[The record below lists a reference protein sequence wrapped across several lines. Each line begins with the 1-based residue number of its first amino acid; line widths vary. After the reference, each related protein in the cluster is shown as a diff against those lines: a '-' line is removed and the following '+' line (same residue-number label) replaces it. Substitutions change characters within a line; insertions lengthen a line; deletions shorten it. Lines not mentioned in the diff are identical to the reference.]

1 MGYVRQNFWV
11 GTHFVDLDD
20 LNGQGLEWLT
30 SVANV
35 RVHGTTGVPP
45 LSRMPEEKLHPL
57 PPQRFDT
64 SLLTHRRA
72 GRDCTVHYRGN
83 VYSVPA
89 LHAQQMLLLR
99 ETEDGR
105 LGIYTAEQTLIAE
118 HRLVSGRFQRCLVA
132 EHYAGLP
139 RSAPR
144 QPALLARQVTP
155 DLRDWAPQ
163 VETRP
168 LSLYAQLL
176 ESDHE

>member
-1 MGYVRQNFWV
+1 M

-20 LNGQGLEWLT
+20 LNGQALEWLT

-35 RVHGTTGVPP
+35 RVHGTTGVLP
-45 LSRMPEEKLHPL
+45 LSRMPEEQLHPL

-155 DLRDWAPQ
+155 DLHDWAPR

>member
-1 MGYVRQNFWV
+1 VRQTFWV

-20 LNGQGLEWLT
+20 LNGQGLEWLAN
-30 SVANV
+30 VANV
-35 RVHGTTGVPP
+35 RLHGTTGVAP
-45 LSRMPEEKLHPL
+45 LSRMPEETLHAL
-57 PPQRFDT
+57 PPQHFDT

-105 LGIYTAEQTLIAE
+105 LGIYTAEQILIAE
-118 HRLVSGRFQRCLVA
+118 HRLLTGRFQRCRVA
-132 EHYAGLP
+132 AHDAGLP
-139 RSAPR
+139 RSAPPK
-144 QPALLARQVTP
+144 PAPLARQVASHRR
-155 DLRDWAPQ
+155 DLSPQ
-163 VETRP
+163 VEARP

-176 ESDHE
+176 ERAHE